1 MPIMR
6 SEKMVAMEMEKMV
19 AMEIKGEVMLF
30 FSLMPFTINKKKLN
44 RIREKRSRNKSQ
56 DILKVPS

>member
-6 SEKMVAMEMEKMV
+6 SEKMVRKEMENMV
-19 AMEIKGEVMLF
+19 RKEMDGVMLF
-30 FSLMPFTINKKKLN
+30 FSLMLFIISKKKLN

-56 DILKVPS
+56 DTLKVPI